1 MSLKAFHVFF
11 VAISILMCVC
21 LGVWGVRAAGS
32 DDSTL
37 PMAMGAAGFA
47 GALILGV
54 YGVWMLKK
62 LKRFSY
68 V

>member
-11 VAISILMCVC
+11 VAIAILMCIS
-21 LGVWGVRAAGS
+21 LGIWGIRSAGS
-32 DDSTL
+32 DVSSL

-47 GALILGV
+47 GALILV
-54 YGVWMLKK
+54 IYGAWMLKK